1 MDRIAGAN
9 NLHSWQVELQFYG
22 SEKSTLAN
30 WEWAKELILRK
41 VPGANCFDGD
51 SLKMPVTQAQIE
63 EVQHPYP
70 APYRSVMRR
79 NVMHGVPK
87 LYMWRSPG
95 RTDADPET
103 WNETHIGL
111 FSVVARSGE
120 AVFQAQKD
128 FAEVVRKSRPGAE

>member
-1 MDRIAGAN
+1 M
-9 NLHSWQVELQFYG
+9 ELQFYG

-30 WEWAKELILRK
+30 WEWAKDLILRA
-41 VPGANCFDGD
+41 VPDANCFDGD
-51 SLKMPVTQAQIE
+51 SLKMPVTQAQIDAAE
-63 EVQHPYP
+63 RPYP
-70 APYRSVMRR
+70 APYTSVMRR

-95 RTDADPET
+95 RTDDDPNT

-128 FAEVVRKSRPGAE
+128 FAELRANHAATTASSQP